1 MSSIFMMILLG
12 VIVAAIAGIIVLQ
25 IFLSKN
31 NNSWLGLVLPFICLC
46 FSVIVT
52 LVCVPSSTVTT
63 GYQEMIVEDEDGI
76 EVVERKEIKQE
87 GENTFLEGAV
97 IVVITFVFYNI
108 PTAIL
113 LLIYFTVREKGKSDK
128 ALEKMKLQDL

>member
-31 NNSWLGLVLPFICLC
+31 NNPWLGLVLPFICLC

-52 LVCVPSSTVTT
+52 LGCVPYSTVTT

-87 GENTFLEGAV
+87 GENTFLEGTV